1 MADASPPNTLYYGDN
16 LDVLRQHVADASVD
30 LVYLDPPFNSNA
42 DYNVLFAEQD
52 GTRAAA
58 QIEAFKDTWRWDEAA
73 AEAFHAV
80 TTGDVAM
87 ENPRVADAMR
97 AFATLVPESD
107 MLAYLSMMAP
117 RLVELRRVLKDTGS
131 LYLHCDPTAS
141 HYLKLVLDAVFG
153 PENFKSEVIWKRT
166 GTHSSAKRW
175 GPVHDTVLFYS
186 RDEDRMKWNRQFIPL
201 DPKHAARHYRHIDEQ
216 GRRFAHGELTA
227 PGTRN
232 GRSGAVWHGFDVT
245 KLGRHWMTT
254 VEKLD
259 EMDKAGQIHWPKGG
273 GWPRLKKYERDGEGR
288 AVGDVMADIPP
299 INMKAAERLGYP
311 TQKPEALLERIIQAS
326 SDEGDVVLDPFCG
339 CGTAVV
345 AAQKL
350 KRRWVGIDVTHL
362 AVNLIKTRL
371 KGSFNLEAKKD
382 YRVVGEPTS
391 LSGAA
396 ELAANDP
403 FQFQAWALGLANAR
417 VASSA
422 KKGADRGIDGKLF
435 FSDEEKKSAKTK
447 SALFSVKAG
456 KVGVAMVRDLVGTLD
471 REAKNGAVIGVLISM
486 NEPTEPMRKEAA
498 SAGRYDSPWGTS
510 HPRVQLLTV
519 GDLLGGKRVDL
530 PPSGDLRTFKN
541 APRSKPR
548 PREAELFDGAG

>member
-1 MADASPPNTLYYGDN
+1 MSDAPPDTLYYGDN

-58 QIEAFKDTWRWDEAA
+58 QIEAFKDTWRWDESAA
-73 AEAFHAV
+73 AAFHDV
-80 TTGDVAM
+80 TTGGTAM
-87 ENPRVADAMR
+87 EHPRVADAMR

-153 PENFKSEVIWKRT
+153 PENFKTEVIWKRT
-166 GTHSSAKRW
+166 HTHADAKRY
-175 GPVHDTVLFYS
+175 GSIHDVILFYAVNARS
-186 RDEDRMKWNRQFIPL
+186 MKWNKSYRPHSDTYL
-201 DPKHAARHYRHIDEQ
+201 ASHYSKVDDD
-216 GRRFAHGELTA
+216 GRRYQLISASA
-227 PGTRN
+227 PGH
-232 GRSGAVWHGFDVT
+232 GRTHPPIRFGEEV
-245 KLGRHWMTT
+245 
-254 VEKLD
+254 
-259 EMDKAGQIHWPKGG
+259 IPPPKGRM
-273 GWPRLKKYERDGEGR
+273 WAWTQENTDRLWAEGR
-288 AVGDVMADIPP
+288 FVITRKGLPRYKLYADEKQGTAVGSIWDDIAA
-299 INMKAAERLGYP
+299 INSQAAERLGYP
-311 TQKPEALLERIIQAS
+311 TQKPEALLERIIRAS

-350 KRRWVGIDVTHL
+350 GRRWVGIDVTHL

-371 KGSFNLEAKKD
+371 AGSFGLEAKKD

-396 ELAANDP
+396 ELAVSDP

-417 VASSA
+417 VAGSA

-435 FSDEEKKSAKTK
+435 FSDEERKQAKVK
-447 SALFSVKAG
+447 AAVFSVKAG
-456 KVGVAMVRDLVGTLD
+456 KVGVAMVRDLRGVLD
-471 REAKNGAVIGVLISM
+471 REAAGGAVIGVLISL
-486 NEPTEPMRKEAA
+486 NEPTEPMRREAA
-498 SAGRYDSPWGTS
+498 SAGFYDSPWGTR

-519 GDLLGGKRVDL
+519 ADLLGGRRVDL
-530 PPSGDLRTFKN
+530 PPTGDVRTFK
-541 APRSKPR
+541 ASPRARAGGEEPR
-548 PREAELFDGAG
+548 LFE